1 MKYMI
6 VILALVATGASATEL
21 HYSQPSKDIFT
32 DTFITGLSDS
42 TVLFP
47 WGNQICDTSEKII
60 NTHGIGKSY
69 DKRIKILPNT
79 ARNGSTALWVRSRD
93 GAWIVIQSNN
103 VDGGRTCIAAR
114 GSAGTK
120 LPNITLGLPETDDP
134 GYQAH
139 AAGSAQEIK
148 GTIWNII
155 TTDSGCIAYLTG
167 SYFNDQEKITWSGN
181 CQNGKPISGKGN
193 LTLWFNDGE
202 KFFLSGQF
210 VNGYLNG
217 KLRGGGL
224 NGPFN
229 DNWKM
234 GCRAADEPKCSSTRP
249 TQVGRAKL
257 R

>member
-6 VILALVATGASATEL
+6 ITIALIATGASATEP

-47 WGNQICDTSEKII
+47 WGNQICDTSERII

-79 ARNGSTALWVRSRD
+79 ARSGSTALWVRSRN

-120 LPNITLGLPETDDP
+120 LPNITIDRPETDEP
-134 GYQAH
+134 GQAPVVPV
-139 AAGSAQEIK
+139 AGSGTGVTPDGKRGRIPAGRTLKYPPGGYDRTEGAWVMSDSLEFVLTPAEATCKPGPARITELTNQGYKRTDVQASKKYPDGMMGIFKNIK
-148 GTIWNII
+148 TGEWYVLEGDIQNMCII
-155 TTDSGCIAYLTG
+155 R
-167 SYFNDQEKITWSGN
+167 
-181 CQNGKPISGKGN
+181 
-193 LTLWFNDGE
+193 
-202 KFFLSGQF
+202 
-210 VNGYLNG
+210 V
-217 KLRGGGL
+217 GL
-224 NGPFN
+224 EV
-229 DNWKM
+229 K
-234 GCRAADEPKCSSTRP
+234 
-249 TQVGRAKL
+249 
-257 R
+257 